1 MVLNGFIKKCLYASL
16 FVSTIFVL
24 FSNTQANAQNEIKQ
38 VSLIEQPV
46 WSKTNDSFK
55 LRLSI
60 NDLQEGDLLEIFT
73 LEKLDRNS
81 LTESFAATNSE
92 PEITSFHLSLTQE
105 QIKAKEISIEVNT
118 DRSSEN
124 SVFSDPGTVRPL
136 VIKSFKSNQENPETL
151 MFPLIHLLESEKIN
165 TVSLSFIAEIT
176 AAPPL
181 QHDGTY
187 VLDREAVNQL
197 TNLVEALKNNPEIN
211 MSVSLPPA
219 TLSGLS
225 QSINPKDEIL
235 LLDLKRLAETQLHLI
250 SSPFVTS
257 DPESW
262 RLINRFD
269 TYNDLLTKGDLQ
281 INNHLQIEPDR
292 TFSFI
297 SNSAVIETLEALNKV
312 GIKTFITELSHIDP
326 KPGKEKE
333 VNPLITMRGE
343 NGNIF
348 KVLVLDKKI
357 NSYLTQLTNK
367 KSNIHFLLA
376 DLSLLALDETRK
388 EKHIIIKIPN
398 DMSENILN
406 QVFTTIKNFPYL
418 DIKPLPSL
426 IDHIEQ
432 DQEMDKT
439 KYILWNKSPQDI
451 SSRGPNQNLAKA
463 AINAYSEV
471 IGKPHPNTSFLYE
484 LLDTSSAHE
493 LNENE
498 ASKYFTKI
506 YEEIVSVIDG
516 FTSPQNQNV
525 RLTSRKAELPFTL
538 QNNLNHEANVVL
550 ILQSDGRI
558 SFPEGQTLEVKLNP
572 GINKIKIPVSSRTSG
587 DSQIRIGIR
596 SPDKEHLLQLDSNSL
611 LIRTTRLSG
620 VGILLFVGAVFF
632 LAFWWWRSRRLRS
645 IHRQE
650 EI

>member
-1 MVLNGFIKKCLYASL
+1 LHASL
-16 FVSTIFVL
+16 FVSTVFVF
-24 FSNTQANAQNEIKQ
+24 FSHTQANAQNEINQ
-38 VSLIEQPV
+38 VSLIEHPV

-60 NDLQEGDLLEIFT
+60 NNLEEGDLLKIFT
-73 LEKLDRNS
+73 LEKVDRNS
-81 LTESFAATNSE
+81 LTESLASTNSE
-92 PEITSFHLSLTQE
+92 PEKTSFQLSLTQE
-105 QIKAKEISIEVNT
+105 QIKSKEISIEVST
-118 DRSSEN
+118 DRNLEN

-136 VIKSFKSNQENPETL
+136 VIESFKANQKNPETL
-151 MFPLIHLLESEKIN
+151 MFPLIHLLESEKMN

-176 AAPPL
+176 ATPPL

-187 VLDREAVNQL
+187 IIDRQAVSQL

-225 QSINPKDEIL
+225 QSINPKDELL
-235 LLDLKRLAETQLHLI
+235 LLDLKQLAKNQLHII

-281 INNHLQIEPDR
+281 INKHLQIKPDR

-297 SNSAVIETLEALNKV
+297 SNSAVIETLDALNKV
-312 GIKTFITELSHIDP
+312 GVKTFITELSHIDP

-333 VNPLITMRGE
+333 VNPLIIMRGE

-348 KVLVLDKKI
+348 KVLVLDKKMRT
-357 NSYLTQLTNK
+357 YLTELTNK

-388 EKHIIIKIPN
+388 EKHVIVKIPN
-398 DMSENILN
+398 GMSENIMN
-406 QVFTTIKNFPYL
+406 QVFTAIKNLPYL
-418 DIKPLPSL
+418 DVKPLPSL

-432 DQEMDKT
+432 EQEMDKT

-484 LLDTSSAHE
+484 LLDTTSAHE

-538 QNNLNHEANVVL
+538 HNNLNHEANVVL

-572 GINKIKIPVSSRTSG
+572 GTNKIKIPVSSRTSG

-632 LAFWWWRSRRLRS
+632 LAFWWLRSRRLRS

>member
-1 MVLNGFIKKCLYASL
+1 MHASL
-16 FVSTIFVL
+16 FVSTVFVF
-24 FSNTQANAQNEIKQ
+24 FSHTQANAQNEINQ
-38 VSLIEQPV
+38 VSLIEHPV

-60 NDLQEGDLLEIFT
+60 NNLEEGDLLKIFT
-73 LEKLDRNS
+73 LEKVDRNS
-81 LTESFAATNSE
+81 LTESLASTNSE
-92 PEITSFHLSLTQE
+92 PEKTSFQLSLTQE
-105 QIKAKEISIEVNT
+105 QIKSKEISIEVST
-118 DRSSEN
+118 DRNLEN
-124 SVFSDPGTVRPL
+124 SVFSYPGTVRPL
-136 VIKSFKSNQENPETL
+136 VIESFKANQKNPETL
-151 MFPLIHLLESEKIN
+151 MFPLIHLLESEKMN

-176 AAPPL
+176 ATPPL

-187 VLDREAVNQL
+187 IIDRQAVSQL

-225 QSINPKDEIL
+225 QSINPKDELL
-235 LLDLKRLAETQLHLI
+235 LLDLKQLAKNQLHII

-281 INNHLQIEPDR
+281 INKHLQIKPDR

-297 SNSAVIETLEALNKV
+297 SNSAVIETLDALNKV
-312 GIKTFITELSHIDP
+312 GVKTFITELSHIDP

-333 VNPLITMRGE
+333 VNPLIIMRGE

-348 KVLVLDKKI
+348 KVLVLDKKMRT
-357 NSYLTQLTNK
+357 YLTELTNK

-388 EKHIIIKIPN
+388 EKHVIVKIPN
-398 DMSENILN
+398 GMSENIMN
-406 QVFTTIKNFPYL
+406 QVFTAIKNLPYL
-418 DIKPLPSL
+418 DVKPLPSL

-432 DQEMDKT
+432 EQEMDKT

-484 LLDTSSAHE
+484 LLDTTSAHE

-516 FTSPQNQNV
+516 FTSPRNQNV

-538 QNNLNHEANVVL
+538 HNNLNHEANVVL

-572 GINKIKIPVSSRTSG
+572 GTNKIKIPVSSRTSG

-632 LAFWWWRSRRLRS
+632 LAFWWLRSRRLRS

>member
-16 FVSTIFVL
+16 FLSTIFVL
-24 FSNTQANAQNEIKQ
+24 FSNTPANAQNEIKQ

-81 LTESFAATNSE
+81 LTESFESTNSE
-92 PEITSFHLSLTQE
+92 PEITSFQLSLTQE
-105 QIKAKEISIEVNT
+105 QIKTKEISIEVNT

-124 SVFSDPGTVRPL
+124 SVFSEPGTVRPL

-187 VLDREAVNQL
+187 VLDREVVNQL

-262 RLINRFD
+262 RVINRFD